1 MGRNQQFAFFQSHLS
16 RGVCSNSACDKI
28 RVSTGTAMPNRLA
41 QETSP
46 YLQQH
51 AHNPVD
57 WYPWAEEALALARA
71 QDKPILLSVGY
82 SACHW
87 CHVMAHE
94 SFEDAAVAAEMN
106 RLYVN
111 IKVDR
116 EERPDLDQ
124 IYQAAHHMLTQR
136 NGGWPLTMFLM
147 PDGTPFFGGTYF
159 PKTARYNMPGFLD
172 LLPRIAQTY
181 AEQRGE
187 IAKQNA
193 SLLAA
198 LASTVPVE
206 GDASELQRAPID
218 KALQEFAQVFD
229 REHGGIGHAPKFP
242 HPYELA
248 FCLRRHALDSD
259 TAGLDVAHITLTNMA
274 EGGIYDH
281 LGGGFAR
288 YSVDD
293 TWTIPHFE
301 KMLYDNGPLLA
312 LYSDAWLVT
321 QAPRYK
327 SVCAE
332 TAAWVMRE
340 MQSNEGG
347 YYSSLD
353 ADSEH
358 VEGKFYVWTLDEVKA
373 LLTAEEYAVMAP
385 HYGLDGAANFEHEFW
400 HLRVTRPLIDVAASL
415 NLKLADCVSLLASAR
430 AKLLAVRDKRI
441 WPGRDEKILTSW
453 NALMIT
459 GMARAARVFNQPA
472 WLTSARG
479 ALDFIRSTLWQDGR
493 LLATYKDGKA
503 HLNAYLDD
511 YAFLLD
517 ALLELLQTEFR
528 AEDLD
533 FARALAERLLDQ
545 CEDRERGG
553 FFFVSHDHEK
563 LILRGKPGHDNA
575 TPSGNGIAAFAL
587 QRLGHVIG
595 EPHYIEAAE
604 RAIRLFYAAM
614 QRQPS
619 AFVSLLTALEESLA
633 PPRMVVL
640 RGEAQALGEWQRTL
654 SARYRPDTLLLV
666 LCNDLSALP
675 LGLVKPAVANGVNAW
690 VCQGV
695 SCLPPVSDLGTI
707 ERLLDQSFK

>member
-1 MGRNQQFAFFQSHLS
+1 
-16 RGVCSNSACDKI
+16 
-28 RVSTGTAMPNRLA
+28 MPNRLA

-51 AHNPVD
+51 ADNPVD
-57 WYPWAEEALALARA
+57 WYPWNEEALVLARV

-124 IYQAAHHMLTQR
+124 IYQTAHHMLTRR

-172 LLPRIAQTY
+172 LLPRIAQAYHT
-181 AEQRGE
+181 QRDE
-187 IAKQNA
+187 ISKQNQ
-193 SLLAA
+193 SLIAA
-198 LASTVPVE
+198 LAGTVPDVAAT
-206 GDASELQRAPID
+206 DAYTPAPLSAALHEFTEL
-218 KALQEFAQVFD
+218 FD

-248 FCLRRHALDSD
+248 FCLRRHALDGD
-259 TAGLDVAHITLTNMA
+259 ATGLDIAHTTLTHMA

-288 YSVDD
+288 YSVDE

-312 LYSDAWLVT
+312 LYCDAWLVT

-327 SVCAE
+327 TVCAE
-332 TAAWVMRE
+332 TAAWVIRE
-340 MQSNEGG
+340 MQSKDGG
-347 YYSSLD
+347 YFSSFD

-358 VEGKFYVWTLDEVKA
+358 IEGKFYVWMPDEVKA
-373 LLTAEEYAVMAP
+373 LLTLEEYAVLAP
-385 HYGLDGAANFEHEFW
+385 HYGLDATANFEHEHW
-400 HLRVTRPLIDVAASL
+400 HLRVNKPLAEGSEA
-415 NLKLADCVSLLASAR
+415 LLASAR
-430 AKLLAVRDKRI
+430 AKLLAVRSKRI

-453 NALMIT
+453 NALMIK
-459 GMARAARVFNQPA
+459 GMARAARVFDQPA
-472 WLTSARG
+472 WLASAQN
-479 ALDFIRSTLWQDGR
+479 AMDFIRRTLWRDDR

-517 ALLELLQTEFR
+517 ALLELMQAEFR
-528 AEDLD
+528 AEDLA
-533 FARALAERLLDQ
+533 FARALADRLLTQ
-545 CEDRERGG
+545 FEDTEHDG
-553 FFFVSHDHEK
+553 FFFTSHDHEK
-563 LILRGKPGHDNA
+563 LIHRNKPGHDNA

-595 EPHYIEAAE
+595 EPRYIEAAE
-604 RAIRLFYAAM
+604 RAIRLFYPAM

-619 AFVSLLTALEESLA
+619 AFVSLLSALEESLT

-640 RGEAQALGEWQRTL
+640 RGEAHALREWQRAL
-654 SARYRPDTLLLV
+654 AARYRPDTLIV
-666 LCNDLSALP
+666 ALP
-675 LGLVKPAVANGVNAW
+675 DHLTDLPPLLAKPLPIASVNAW
-690 VCQGV
+690 LCQGV
-695 SCLPPVSDLGTI
+695 TCLPPVSDLGTI
-707 ERLLDQSFK
+707 EHLLDQANK

>member
-1 MGRNQQFAFFQSHLS
+1 
-16 RGVCSNSACDKI
+16 
-28 RVSTGTAMPNRLA
+28 MPNRLA

-51 AHNPVD
+51 ANNPVD
-57 WYPWAEEALALARA
+57 WYAWGEEALALARA

-106 RLYVN
+106 RLFIN

-124 IYQAAHHMLTQR
+124 IYQTAHHMLTQR
-136 NGGWPLTMFLM
+136 NGGWPLTMFLL

-159 PKTARYNMPGFLD
+159 PKTPRYNMPGFLD
-172 LLPRIAQTY
+172 LLPRIAQAY
-181 AEQRGE
+181 VDQRGE
-187 IAKQNA
+187 IAKQNE
-193 SLLAA
+193 SLMAA
-198 LASTVPVE
+198 MIGTVPAAA
-206 GDASELQRAPID
+206 DASEFTRAPLIA
-218 KALQEFAQVFD
+218 ALRELAQVFD
-229 REHGGIGHAPKFP
+229 RKHGGIGRAPKFP

-248 FCLRRHALDSD
+248 FCLRRHALDGES
-259 TAGLDVAHITLTNMA
+259 AGLDIAHTTLTHMA

-312 LYSDAWLVT
+312 LYSDAWLVM
-321 QAPRYK
+321 QAPRYQ

-340 MQSNEGG
+340 MQSREGG
-347 YYSSLD
+347 YYSSFD

-358 VEGKFYVWTLDEVKA
+358 VEGKFYVWTPDAVKA
-373 LLTAEEYAVMAP
+373 LLTPEEYAVAAP
-385 HYGLDGAANFEHEFW
+385 HYGLDGKPNFEHEFW
-400 HLRVTRPLIDVAASL
+400 HLRVTQPLAEVAAAL
-415 NLKLADCVSLLASAR
+415 GVTLTDCESRLASAR
-430 AKLLAVRDKRI
+430 AKLLAVRGKRI

-453 NALMIT
+453 NALMIK

-472 WLTSARG
+472 WLASAQG
-479 ALDFIRSTLWQDGR
+479 ALDFIRRTLWKDGR
-493 LLATYKDGKA
+493 LLATCKDGKA

-517 ALLELLQTEFR
+517 ALLELMQTEFR
-528 AEDLD
+528 PEDLD
-533 FARALAERLLDQ
+533 FARALADRLLDQ
-545 CEDRERGG
+545 FEDRELGG
-553 FFFVSHDHEK
+553 FFFTSHDHEK
-563 LILRGKPGHDNA
+563 LIHRGKPGHDNA
-575 TPSGNGIAAFAL
+575 TPSGNGIAAYVL

-595 EPHYIEAAE
+595 EPRYIEAAE

-619 AFVSLLTALEESLA
+619 AWVSLLAALEEALA
-633 PPRMVVL
+633 PPRVVVL
-640 RGEAQALGEWQRTL
+640 RGDTKALAEWQCALTR
-654 SARYRPDTLLLV
+654 RYRPDTLLFALS
-666 LCNDLSALP
+666 NDLPGLP
-675 LGLVKPAVANGVNAW
+675 SSLNKPALARAVNAW
-690 VCQGV
+690 LCLGV
-695 SCLPPVSDLGTI
+695 NCLPPVSDLGTI
-707 ERLLDQSFK
+707 ERLLNQK

>member
-1 MGRNQQFAFFQSHLS
+1 
-16 RGVCSNSACDKI
+16 
-28 RVSTGTAMPNRLA
+28 MPNRLA

-51 AHNPVD
+51 AENPVE
-57 WYPWAEEALALARA
+57 WHPWGDEALRLARE

-106 RLYVN
+106 RLYIN

-124 IYQAAHHMLTQR
+124 IYQTAHHMLTRR

-159 PKTARYNMPGFLD
+159 PKTPRYNMAGFLD
-172 LLPRIAQTY
+172 LLPRIAQAY
-181 AEQRGE
+181 HAQRKEIIEQN
-187 IAKQNA
+187 Q
-193 SLLAA
+193 SLISA
-198 LASTVPVE
+198 LAGTVPQAADS
-206 GDASELQRAPID
+206 G
-218 KALQEFAQVFD
+218 ALSSTPLDTALAEFAQVFD

-248 FCLRRHALDSD
+248 FCLRRHALD
-259 TAGLDVAHITLTNMA
+259 TEAVGLDIAHTTLTHMA

-288 YSVDD
+288 YSVDN

-312 LYSDAWLVT
+312 LYCDAWLVT
-321 QAPRYK
+321 QSPRYK
-327 SVCAE
+327 TVCAE

-340 MQSNEGG
+340 MQSQEGG
-347 YYSSLD
+347 YYSSFD

-358 VEGKFYVWTLDEVKA
+358 VEGKFYVWTPDAVKA
-373 LLTAEEYAVMAP
+373 LLTPEEYAVLAP
-385 HYGLDGAANFEHEFW
+385 HYGLDGAANFEHEHW
-400 HLRVTRPLIDVAASL
+400 HLRVTQPLPSGSAA
-415 NLKLADCVSLLASAR
+415 LLANNAALLAQAR
-430 AKLLAVRDKRI
+430 AKLLAARSQRI
-441 WPGRDEKILTSW
+441 WPGRDDKILTSW
-453 NALMIT
+453 NALMIK
-459 GMARAARVFNQPA
+459 GMARAARVFDEPA
-472 WLTSARG
+472 WLTSAQN
-479 ALDFIRSTLWQDGR
+479 ALDFVHRTLWRDDR

-517 ALLELLQTEFR
+517 ALLELMQTEFR
-528 AEDLD
+528 PKDLA
-533 FARALAERLLDQ
+533 FARALADRLLAQ
-545 CEDRERGG
+545 FEDTEHGG
-553 FFFVSHDHEK
+553 FFFTSHDHEK
-563 LILRGKPGHDNA
+563 LIHRNKPGHDNA

-587 QRLGHVIG
+587 QRLGHLIG
-595 EPHYIEAAE
+595 EARYIEAAE
-604 RAIRLFYAAM
+604 RAIRLFYPAM

-619 AFVSLLTALEESLA
+619 AFVSLVSALEEALA

-640 RGEAQALGEWQRTL
+640 RGESHALGEWQRVL
-654 SARYRPDTLLLV
+654 AAKYRPDTLIV
-666 LCNDLSALP
+666 ALP
-675 LGLVKPAVANGVNAW
+675 NAVHGLPATLDKPAPANDARAVNAW

-695 SCLPPVSDLGTI
+695 TCLPPVADLGTI
-707 ERLLDQSFK
+707 ERLLDQAN

>member
-1 MGRNQQFAFFQSHLS
+1 MS
-16 RGVCSNSACDKI
+16 
-28 RVSTGTAMPNRLA
+28 NRLA
-41 QETSP
+41 LETSP

-51 AHNPVD
+51 AENPVD
-57 WYPWAEEALALARA
+57 WYPWGEAALALARA

-124 IYQAAHHMLTQR
+124 IYQTAHHMLTQR

-159 PKTARYNMPGFLD
+159 PKTARYNMPGFMA
-172 LLPRIAQTY
+172 LLPRIAQAYYTQRKEII
-181 AEQRGE
+181 EQN
-187 IAKQNA
+187 Q
-193 SLLAA
+193 LLISA
-198 LASTVPVE
+198 LASTAPQAVD
-206 GDASELQRAPID
+206 GAAFTRAPID
-218 KALQEFAQVFD
+218 AALAEFAHVFD
-229 REHGGIGHAPKFP
+229 REHGGIGRAPKFP
-242 HPYELA
+242 HPFELA
-248 FCLRRHALDSD
+248 FCLRRHALDGD
-259 TAGLDVAHITLTNMA
+259 ADGGTAGLDIAHTTLTHMA

-327 SVCAE
+327 TVCAE

-340 MQSNEGG
+340 MQSPLNANGGG
-347 YYSSLD
+347 YYSSFD

-358 VEGKFYVWTLDEVKA
+358 VEGKFYVWTPDEVNA
-373 LLTAEEYAVMAP
+373 LLTPEEYAVLAP
-385 HYGLDGAANFEHEFW
+385 HYGLDAAANFEHEYW
-400 HLRVTRPLIDVAASL
+400 HLRVTQA
-415 NLKLADCVSLLASAR
+415 LAGDASLLASAR
-430 AKLLAVRDKRI
+430 AKLLAARELRI

-453 NALMIT
+453 NALMIR

-472 WLTSARG
+472 WLASAQR
-479 ALDFIRSTLWQDGR
+479 ALDFIRNTLWCDQR

-517 ALLELLQTEFR
+517 ALLELMQTEFR
-528 AEDLD
+528 PEDLD

-545 CEDRERGG
+545 FEDGENGG
-553 FFFVSHDHEK
+553 FYFTSHDHEK
-563 LILRGKPGHDNA
+563 LIHRAKPGHDNA

-587 QRLGHVIG
+587 QRLGHIIG
-595 EPHYIEAAE
+595 EPRYIDAAQ

-614 QRQPS
+614 QKQPS
-619 AFVSLLTALEESLA
+619 AFASLQMALEEALV
-633 PPRMVVL
+633 PPRVVVL
-640 RGEAQALGEWQRTL
+640 RGEAHAVGEWQRAL
-654 SARYRPDTLLLV
+654 AARYRPHTLCLALR
-666 LCNDLSALP
+666 NEWMALP
-675 LGLVKPAVANGVNAW
+675 ATLAKPAVAAGVNAW
-690 VCQGV
+690 VCSGV
-695 SCLPPVSDLGTI
+695 SCLPPVADLGTI
-707 ERLLDQSFK
+707 ERLLDQATN